1 MKDDA
6 EELGL
11 TLKEKFGD
19 KITFKFIDVTSEEL
33 KNYQDIRDILNKVR
47 LPLTVINGKPRFHG
61 GLAPDMITDAIEGLI
76 AEALSEQQS

>member
-6 EELGL
+6 EDLGV

-19 KITFKFIDVTSEEL
+19 KVAVTFIDVISDEFE
-33 KNYQDIRDILNKVR
+33 NYPDIKEILDKVR

-61 GLAPDMITDAIEGLI
+61 GLAPDMITDAVEGLI
-76 AEALSEQQS
+76 AEH

>member
-6 EELGL
+6 EDFGV

-19 KITFKFIDVTSEEL
+19 KVDFTFIDVVSDEFE
-33 KNYQDIRDILNKVR
+33 NYPDIKEILDKVR

-61 GLAPDMITDAIEGLI
+61 GLAPDMITDAVEGLI
-76 AEALSEQQS
+76 AEH